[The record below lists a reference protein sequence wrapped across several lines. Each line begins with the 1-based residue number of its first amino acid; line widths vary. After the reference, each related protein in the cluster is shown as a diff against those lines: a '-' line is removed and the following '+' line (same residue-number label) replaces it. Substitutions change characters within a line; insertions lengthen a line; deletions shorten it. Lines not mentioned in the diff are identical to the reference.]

1 MVFASII
8 QGFSWDQMSSTHWIV
23 PASWYLSILFSLFS
37 VILGAQQTV
46 LIDMRRKSHDNL
58 LGPRQKLCPTASF
71 GGKDERQP
79 QWALVLAWQ
88 GPLMFLSYSLV
99 MFLVGLTAYV
109 ITPVARKGV
118 WDNDAKVCSTGG
130 CSWDAWTNRLQ
141 ILLMYS
147 VGATVILGSFM
158 AFSRMVHY
166 TLA

>member
-1 MVFASII
+1 
-8 QGFSWDQMSSTHWIV
+8 
-23 PASWYLSILFSLFS
+23 
-37 VILGAQQTV
+37 
-46 LIDMRRKSHDNL
+46 
-58 LGPRQKLCPTASF
+58 
-71 GGKDERQP
+71 
-79 QWALVLAWQ
+79 
-88 GPLMFLSYSLV
+88 MFLSYSLV

-130 CSWDAWTNRLQ
+130 CPWEAWTNSLQ